1 MVYRNIAHM
10 IKLIIHKE
18 YYAND
23 AICRKLGKREL
34 RNQISR
40 KSYERREIA
49 NMELSE
55 QTAVP
60 LHLFK
65 DPYLL
70 DTLDCS

>member
-1 MVYRNIAHM
+1 M
-10 IKLIIHKE
+10 

-70 DTLDCS
+70 DTLGCGRVKDRKIQTSI